1 MTESSG
7 TVDITVVKK
16 VVNQDLTFGI
26 RTIDGTAKNPTEYTT
41 INEVITMKKSA
52 TEKTFKIKILDNDDW

>member
-1 MTESSG
+1 VTESSG

-41 INEVITMKKSA
+41 INEVITMKKRD

>member
-41 INEVITMKKSA
+41 INEVITMKKRD

>member
-16 VVNQDLTFGI
+16 VVDQDLTFGI

-41 INEVITMKKSA
+41 INEVITMKKRD

>member
-1 MTESSG
+1 VTESSG